1 MLKYRHRPTGRAYMT
16 LAAVLTIVIMALHAE
31 SNDARAAGC
40 TRLLDYE
47 FRVRCVKNKT
57 E

>member
-1 MLKYRHRPTGRAYMT
+1 MT
-16 LAAVLTIVIMALHAE
+16 LAAVLMIVIMALHAE